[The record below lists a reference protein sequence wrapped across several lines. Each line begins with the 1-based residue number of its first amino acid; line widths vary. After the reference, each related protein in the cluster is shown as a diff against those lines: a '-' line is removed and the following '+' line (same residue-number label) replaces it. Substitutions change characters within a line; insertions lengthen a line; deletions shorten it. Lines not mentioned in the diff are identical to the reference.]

1 MEQKSSDPRLL
12 AEQLLNFSLSL
23 YVRMKE
29 HPLPGTDLKLSSH
42 GFHILYILNESPD
55 GTVPM
60 TELVSR
66 LGRTRQQLSKLISD
80 LEDDGLVTRVHTSE
94 NRRLVYVSL
103 TDAGKETACR
113 SRRNMTDAVEQ
124 ALRTIPEER
133 LEELDALT
141 SQLADLGIRINQ
153 YLQEVSDER
162 STTT

>member
-12 AEQLLNFSLSL
+12 AEQLLNFSISL

-133 LEELDALT
+133 LEELEALT
-141 SQLADLGIRINQ
+141 SQFADLGIRINQ